1 MGADAERAPVP
12 ERPSTPPRP
21 AAPPR
26 PSRAPADV
34 SHATPP
40 PSVPTRPAAPP
51 RPAVPPRPSVPPRP
65 AFSLFS
71 APRPTGG
78 QDSTSAEPNS
88 ATVRSGG
95 DPDEP
100 GEEAVLSGGV
110 QEEAVL
116 SGGVREET
124 GGEPE
129 AEPTPEDESSEQM
142 PHPRENTEETEAE
155 RSGRTPVTAP
165 GDRSPALRPPVP
177 ASPPQPA
184 PPTGEPLTAP
194 RLPALP
200 PQRPHTGRRDAA
212 RRPPG
217 NPEPNAVRTSRPG
230 DTRSGPATAKAATA
244 PPRPGTEAARTPA
257 PPTGPPRATPPAP
270 PAGPTLFDGASRAVP
285 PETVPQAPAASPV
298 HEDASGAGG
307 GRSAGRSPL
316 AVRTVVA
323 AVCLVLGVGL
333 LGGSGAGLLLSGDTE
348 QRPAL
353 AQGFDGA
360 RAAWHEIPVDDLF
373 PRTLQGKGA
382 GPGGA
387 DRRWTRVAVA
397 PDSTCAHAFD
407 PLLSEALAPVGC
419 ARLIRAT
426 YTDETTSRVTTVGLM
441 FTKADPAAMRDL
453 RKRFATQNLTE
464 RTDLMPR
471 PYAARGTVAADFGD
485 AQRASWSLHVL
496 QDVPVVVY
504 SVSGFADGRVVTDPQ
519 PAGAATRKG
528 ETSAAAQAGLGHDA
542 QGIADRVEQRL
553 RKATIEGH
561 EDKDEFPGGPSND
574 RGKNEPRSD
583 RGNDGSRGDQDKEEA
598 R

>member
-1 MGADAERAPVP
+1 M
-12 ERPSTPPRP
+12 
-21 AAPPR
+21 
-26 PSRAPADV
+26 
-34 SHATPP
+34 AT
-40 PSVPTRPAAPP
+40 
-51 RPAVPPRPSVPPRP
+51 
-65 AFSLFS
+65 
-71 APRPTGG
+71 
-78 QDSTSAEPNS
+78 
-88 ATVRSGG
+88 
-95 DPDEP
+95 
-100 GEEAVLSGGV
+100 
-110 QEEAVL
+110 
-116 SGGVREET
+116 
-124 GGEPE
+124 
-129 AEPTPEDESSEQM
+129 
-142 PHPRENTEETEAE
+142 
-155 RSGRTPVTAP
+155 
-165 GDRSPALRPPVP
+165 
-177 ASPPQPA
+177 
-184 PPTGEPLTAP
+184 
-194 RLPALP
+194 
-200 PQRPHTGRRDAA
+200 
-212 RRPPG
+212 
-217 NPEPNAVRTSRPG
+217 
-230 DTRSGPATAKAATA
+230 TAKAATA

-270 PAGPTLFDGASRAVP
+270 PPGSTLLDDAPRAVP
-285 PETVPQAPAASPV
+285 PETAPPVPAASPP
-298 HEDASGAGG
+298 HEDAFGAGD
-307 GRSAGRSPL
+307 GRPEGRSPL

-333 LGGSGAGLLLSGDTE
+333 LGGSGAGMLLSGDTE

-360 RAAWHEIPVDDLF
+360 RAAWHEIPVDELF

-387 DRRWTRVAVA
+387 DRSWTRVAVA
-397 PDSTCAHAFD
+397 PDGTCAHAFD
-407 PLLSEALAPVGC
+407 PLLAKALAPVGC
-419 ARLIRAT
+419 ARLVRAT

-453 RKRFATQNLTE
+453 RERFATQNLTE

-471 PYAARGTVAADFGD
+471 PYAARGTLAADFGD

-496 QDVPVVVY
+496 RDVPVVVY

-561 EDKDEFPGGPSND
+561 EDKDEFPRPPGD

-583 RGNDGSRGDQDKEEA
+583 RGTGASRSDRGEDESPSGQEKGEP